1 MKRLILILNLFLL
14 SFLFFGIN
22 LVSAG
27 ADTPINTYVNPLGDR
42 FKVDNSSPLTAV
54 PNVVGG
60 IANSLI
66 TKAMGII
73 GIIVLC
79 MFVWSGLK
87 YIMANGDSKKVG
99 DANNIMKWS
108 VIGLAVV
115 FASYIIINFVFTV
128 IGSLK

>member
-1 MKRLILILNLFLL
+1 MKRLIVILNLFLL
-14 SFLFFGIN
+14 SFFFFGISTLN
-22 LVSAG
+22 A
-27 ADTPINTYVNPLGDR
+27 ADINTYVNPLGAR
-42 FKVDNSSPLTAV
+42 FNTSNEPAMTAV
-54 PNVVGG
+54 PNIVGG
-60 IANSLI
+60 IANSFI

-79 MFVWSGLK
+79 MFVWSGLQ

-99 DANNIMKWS
+99 DANKTMKWS